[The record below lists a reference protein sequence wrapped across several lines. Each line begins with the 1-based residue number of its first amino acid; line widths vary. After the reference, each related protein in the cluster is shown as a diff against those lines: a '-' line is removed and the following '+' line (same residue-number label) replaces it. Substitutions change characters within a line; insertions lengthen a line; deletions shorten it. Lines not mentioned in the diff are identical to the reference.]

1 MSSVQYMDNTRGSS
15 RGLIRP
21 YQSTLTAMLRVID
34 AAIIAGS
41 LWASCSIYGM
51 RWLVQYNWVAIC
63 AVALFLWFSE
73 NNGLYSSRRGILLRE
88 ETIQVIKAW
97 LHSVVGLLLL
107 AYLTHKSTEYSRR
120 IILTWVALAPVCL
133 VGIRC
138 SLRILLRYV
147 RALGYNSRKVAIVG
161 LSELAGR
168 LAHVIHGRP
177 DLGMELSGF
186 YDDRQ
191 PNNGR
196 KPVINTNLAP
206 IRGGFDTLLR
216 DARRG
221 LVDVIYV
228 VSPLR
233 AEQRV
238 KDLIYKLADTTAS
251 VYVVPD
257 FFTFDLLRARW
268 MSLDGIPAVSI
279 HDTPFDGVDGA
290 FKRME
295 DIIVA
300 SICLVVVAIPMVFI
314 AIGIRLSSPGP
325 ILFKQLRYGIN
336 GEKIDVLKFR
346 TMTVCENGA
355 SVNQATENDPRV
367 TKLGRF
373 LRRTSMDE
381 LPQFINV
388 LQGQMS
394 IVGPRPH
401 AVAHNEEYR
410 SLLQGYMLRHK
421 VKPGIT
427 GWAQINGLRGETDT
441 IDKMQMR
448 LQYDLDYIRSWSPYF
463 DLKIILRTIFIVVLG
478 KNAY

>member
-1 MSSVQYMDNTRGSS
+1 MNSVQYMDNLRGS
-15 RGLIRP
+15 RGSIRP
-21 YQSTLTAMLRVID
+21 DQSTLNAMLRVID
-34 AAIIAGS
+34 GAIIAGS
-41 LWASCSIYGM
+41 LWAACSIYGVL
-51 RWLVQYNWVAIC
+51 WPVQYNWAAIC
-63 AVALFLWFSE
+63 AVAFFLWFAE

-88 ETIQVIKAW
+88 ETIQIIKTW
-97 LHSVVGLLLL
+97 LYSVVGLLLL
-107 AYLTHKSTEYSRR
+107 AYLAHKSTAYSRR

-138 SLRILLRYV
+138 SLHILLRYV
-147 RALGYNSRKVAIVG
+147 RALAYNPRKVAIVG

-168 LAHVIHGRP
+168 VAHVIHGRP

-196 KPVINTNLAP
+196 TLGVNISLAP
-206 IRGGFDTLLR
+206 IRGDFDSLLQ
-216 DARRG
+216 DARTG

-238 KDLIYKLADTTAS
+238 KDLLYKLADTTAS

-268 MSLDGIPAVSI
+268 ISLDGIPAVSI
-279 HDTPFDGVDGA
+279 HDTPFDGVDGV

-300 SICLVVVAIPMVFI
+300 SICLVVVAMPMALI

-325 ILFKQLRYGIN
+325 ILFRQRRYGIN

-346 TMTVCENGA
+346 TMIVCENGA
-355 SVNQATENDPRV
+355 SVNQAKENDPRV
-367 TKLGRF
+367 TKVGRF
-373 LRRTSMDE
+373 LRTTSMDE

-427 GWAQINGLRGETDT
+427 GWAQVNGLRGETDT

-448 LQYDLDYIRSWSPYF
+448 LQFDLDYIRNWSPYF
-463 DLKIILRTIFIVVLG
+463 DLIIILKTIHIVFLG

>member
-1 MSSVQYMDNTRGSS
+1 
-15 RGLIRP
+15 
-21 YQSTLTAMLRVID
+21 
-34 AAIIAGS
+34 
-41 LWASCSIYGM
+41 
-51 RWLVQYNWVAIC
+51 
-63 AVALFLWFSE
+63 
-73 NNGLYSSRRGILLRE
+73 
-88 ETIQVIKAW
+88 
-97 LHSVVGLLLL
+97 
-107 AYLTHKSTEYSRR
+107 
-120 IILTWVALAPVCL
+120 
-133 VGIRC
+133 
-138 SLRILLRYV
+138 
-147 RALGYNSRKVAIVG
+147 
-161 LSELAGR
+161 
-168 LAHVIHGRP
+168 
-177 DLGMELSGF
+177 
-186 YDDRQ
+186 Q

-196 KPVINTNLAP
+196 TLVVNTNLAP
-206 IRGGFDTLLR
+206 IRGGFDNLLQ
-216 DARRG
+216 DARTG

-233 AEQRV
+233 AEQRI
-238 KDLIYKLADTTAS
+238 KDLIFKLADTTAS

-268 MSLDGIPAVSI
+268 MSLAGIPAVSI
-279 HDTPFDGVDGA
+279 HDTPFDGVDGV

-295 DIIVA
+295 DIIVG

-314 AIGIRLSSPGP
+314 AIGIRLSSPGA

-336 GEKIDVLKFR
+336 GEKIGVWKFR
-346 TMTVCENGA
+346 TMTVCEDGA
-355 SVNQATENDPRV
+355 SVNQAKEKDPRV
-367 TKLGRF
+367 TDLGRF

-441 IDKMQMR
+441 LDKMQRR
-448 LQYDLDYIRSWSPYF
+448 LQFDLDYIQSWSPYF
-463 DLKIILRTIFIVVLG
+463 DLKIILTTIFIVFLG